1 MLNISLKT
9 ALRELKEEAISDI
22 SSKEPPTR
30 DLSFKVSTC
39 DNNKSLIHSKE
50 LSYLN
55 SNWHNWMIA
64 NDISSHRPL
73 IGKVISRVK
82 RFVIDVVWTY
92 LFKDYVER
100 EKKFQE
106 NLVRYLNDN
115 INYIDKK
122 NYEIFWQIINKLDK
136 DISSIVERV
145 DNLFDHAECRT
156 NALEF
161 KLETKLKDL
170 KKDSLSPLE
179 LKRDFSKKNEK
190 EGFLVEVS
198 KYFTKKTNVLVDSR
212 SEELIGLLSDKKI
225 EYKKLSSYIMGE
237 RSSLL
242 DNSIDILFIDY
253 DSSLL
258 LKTSFFNSI
267 KALISK
273 FKQDGIIII
282 NFIESIKYR
291 RNGNYIFD
299 SVIKNELSLDE
310 LKYFLKDLNMEIL
323 EQKTLPFRSY
333 TENFLKKIELDDSIP
348 PRWIH
353 SLKPINEN
361 IDYLNSVFFDYKNY
375 LLIYRIKK

>member
-136 DISSIVERV
+136 DISKIPLVLQYNKRDLGKEGIPLLSVTQMEADMNAKLRV
-145 DNLFDHAECRT
+145 PAFTASAVTGDNVAATMKKIISLT
-156 NALEF
+156 VMS
-161 KLETKLKDL
+161 L
-170 KKDSLSPLE
+170 KKQ
-179 LKRDFSKKNEK
+179 
-190 EGFLVEVS
+190 
-198 KYFTKKTNVLVDSR
+198 
-212 SEELIGLLSDKKI
+212 
-225 EYKKLSSYIMGE
+225 
-237 RSSLL
+237 L
-242 DNSIDILFIDY
+242 DL
-253 DSSLL
+253 
-258 LKTSFFNSI
+258 
-267 KALISK
+267 
-273 FKQDGIIII
+273 G
-282 NFIESIKYR
+282 
-291 RNGNYIFD
+291 G
-299 SVIKNELSLDE
+299 
-310 LKYFLKDLNMEIL
+310 
-323 EQKTLPFRSY
+323 
-333 TENFLKKIELDDSIP
+333 
-348 PRWIH
+348 
-353 SLKPINEN
+353 
-361 IDYLNSVFFDYKNY
+361 
-375 LLIYRIKK
+375 